1 MKIKIHKIHCLNFMY
16 FYACI
21 IMKWV
26 LMIQRIEI
34 NIHTTNGLHARAI
47 ATLIAKLSGILLT
60 MNLFMKHNHY

>member
-1 MKIKIHKIHCLNFMY
+1 MY

-26 LMIQRIEI
+26 LMIQRIVS
-34 NIHTTNGLHARAI
+34 NIHTTNGLQARAI